1 MLRFTS
7 GAMGFLAL
15 SVSSLCASR
24 GCTAS
29 ASGAPDALYAA
40 ISRFTSALTLF
51 S

>member
-7 GAMGFLAL
+7 GAMGFLSL
-15 SVSSLCASR
+15 SAASPGASK

-40 ISRFTSALTLF
+40 ISRFTCALTFF